1 MRRGTFTRARKHTY
15 LCQLLKKK
23 NLCPT
28 PIPVALLPMKVEFYG
43 HVRQYHNIKQEIDA
57 NIQTVLESGQYVM
70 GPMLKKFE
78 AELAAYHGTKYAI
91 GLGNG
96 TDAIWLALMALGIG
110 PGDEVITHPNTFFA
124 TAEAI
129 WIAGATAVFV
139 DCCPDSKCI
148 DPAKIE
154 AAITPKTK
162 AIIPVHLYGQCA
174 DMVAVKK
181 IADKHG
187 LKVIEDNAQ
196 AIGAAGPNFK
206 IGQLSDAAT
215 TSFIIQKNLGT
226 FGDGGALVTNNAEID
241 ATVRKLR
248 NHGSTARN
256 VHSYGFNSRLDDL
269 HAGVLSAK
277 LKHIDAWND
286 LRRKWAARYTAG
298 LKDCKTF
305 DLPVELPGYR
315 HVFHLYVVETKKPE
329 WRDQLVDFLVK
340 EGVDA
345 KTHYS
350 IAIHKQAGYPWGK
363 GARIVG
369 SVANA
374 EANAACCV
382 SLPMFPE
389 LTAEEVDYVIAKVK
403 EWDAKFALQA
413 PAGKGPA

>member
-1 MRRGTFTRARKHTY
+1 
-15 LCQLLKKK
+15 
-23 NLCPT
+23 
-28 PIPVALLPMKVEFYG
+28 MKVEFYG
-43 HVRQYHNIKQEIDA
+43 HVRQYKNIQAEIDA
-57 NIQTVLESGQYVM
+57 NMQKVLLSGNYVQ
-70 GPMLKKFE
+70 GPMLKQFE
-78 AELAAYHGTKYAI
+78 SEFAAYSGTKYAV
-91 GLGNG
+91 GVGNG

-139 DCCPDSKCI
+139 DCCPKTKCI
-148 DPAKIE
+148 CPEKIE

-174 DMVAVKK
+174 DMVAIKR

-187 LKVIEDNAQ
+187 LRVIEDNAQ
-196 AIGAAGPNFK
+196 GIGASGPGFR

-226 FGDGGALVTNNAEID
+226 FGDGGALVTNNGDID
-241 ATVRKLR
+241 AAVRKLR

-286 LRRKWAARYTAG
+286 NRRRWAACYTAG
-298 LKDCKTF
+298 LKDCATF

-315 HVFHLYVVETKKPE
+315 HVFHLYVIEVKKPE
-329 WRDQLVDFLVK
+329 WRDALVDFLVK

-350 IAIHKQAGYPWGK
+350 IAIHQQAGYPWGK
-363 GARIVG
+363 GAR
-369 SVANA
+369 VAGPVPNA

-389 LTAEEVDYVIAKVK
+389 LRQDEVDYVIAKVR
-403 EWDAKFALQA
+403 EWDAKFAAQA
-413 PAGKGPA
+413 PAGRGPAQSGSLCPCCK